1 MKKILKL
8 ISILFVLSF
17 NIVVFAGEIDATNEA
32 NLSESL
38 KLGKTKAEQICS
50 ACHGIDGIAASG
62 GNSPMVPNLSGQNK
76 DYLAMKLKE
85 YKTNKIEHPQMSMIA
100 QMLTEEDISNVSE
113 WYSSIK
119 VKVFDPNKVLVTPG
133 N

>member
-1 MKKILKL
+1 MRKILKL

>member
-1 MKKILKL
+1 MRKILKL

-50 ACHGIDGIAASG
+50 ACDGIDGIAASG

-119 VKVFDPNKVLVTPG
+119 VEVFDPNKVLVTPG